1 MIHRASFDSPPFSLL
16 SALCTDREKE
26 REREIFPSILGLA
39 FNLSLLFS
47 FLSAAIYSTLSIS
60 RIRSCK
66 SIPLVFFRV
75 YTRRGYRGRYL
86 SRFWLERSCKGWFFS
101 FFFFVLETKAKF
113 QFNFIDLSFACE
125 NIGRRNNIN
134 VGFFL

>member
-1 MIHRASFDSPPFSLL
+1 MIHRASFDSPPSSLL

-101 FFFFVLETKAKF
+101 FFFFLFWKRKRS
-113 QFNFIDLSFACE
+113 FNLILSICLLRVKISAGG
-125 NIGRRNNIN
+125 II
-134 VGFFL
+134 

>member
-1 MIHRASFDSPPFSLL
+1 MYIQGEDTGGDICRGFGSR
-16 SALCTDREKE
+16 DRV
-26 REREIFPSILGLA
+26 RDGF
-39 FNLSLLFS
+39 
-47 FLSAAIYSTLSIS
+47 FL
-60 RIRSCK
+60 
-66 SIPLVFFRV
+66 
-75 YTRRGYRGRYL
+75 
-86 SRFWLERSCKGWFFS
+86 